1 MSGKNSILG
10 ISEPEKC
17 WISWYFYTDDLA
29 EISMKKNDYN
39 FVARFVQIL
48 GKTSLYTVPVKK
60 PEHLQ

>member
-1 MSGKNSILG
+1 
-10 ISEPEKC
+10 
-17 WISWYFYTDDLA
+17 
-29 EISMKKNDYN
+29 MKKNDYN